1 VVLLPSV
8 APDPSVAASFS
19 RSTRPSAVPRSAS
32 VLFTSQAAGA
42 ETRRRSASGVP
53 HAHEVGASA
62 ITRAGAHFEL
72 LVERVGEV
80 FRLRDRSNRPA
91 RRV

>member
-1 VVLLPSV
+1 
-8 APDPSVAASFS
+8 
-19 RSTRPSAVPRSAS
+19 
-32 VLFTSQAAGA
+32 
-42 ETRRRSASGVP
+42 VP

-62 ITRAGAHFEL
+62 ITRAGAHVKL
-72 LVERVGEV
+72 RVERVGEV